1 MKRIKIP
8 RLFNG
13 KKLSA
18 ATARRA
24 SAASAGMDFE
34 GIPEP
39 NMKLSRALLIVLL
52 LHVVAVSGIIA
63 FNAIKTRERAFVP
76 PSSTET
82 ESKVADSARTSSHAS
97 IDKTHVAETQ
107 EENDRQ
113 HEAKPSRPLPNDEQ
127 AKKPSSSGKSYIV
140 KKGDN
145 PVGIAKKLKVS
156 YSDLLALNHIDDP
169 RKLKIGQKLLIP
181 EAAKPKITS
190 VKPADKKKKQKEVS
204 SEKSDA
210 KTHRTPKALP
220 AKSTDRRASFRTNL
234 LSALRAAAS
243 RTDAGVAHISWCRFH
258 TLTPHAS

>member
-8 RLFNG
+8 RLFNP
-13 KKLSA
+13 KKMLA

-76 PSSTET
+76 PTSTET
-82 ESKVADSARTSSHAS
+82 ENKPDDTAQTANHAS
-97 IDKTHVAETQ
+97 TDKARVAAAQ
-107 EENDRQ
+107 KENDRQ
-113 HEAKPSRPLPNDEQ
+113 HDPKPSHSPGKDEQ
-127 AKKPSSSGKSYIV
+127 VKTPSSSGKTYVV

-156 YSDLLALNHIDDP
+156 YNDLIALNHIDDP
-169 RKLKIGQKLLIP
+169 RKLKIGQKLLVP
-181 EAAKPKITS
+181 
-190 VKPADKKKKQKEVS
+190 
-204 SEKSDA
+204 
-210 KTHRTPKALP
+210 
-220 AKSTDRRASFRTNL
+220 KSTTNL
-234 LSALRAAAS
+234 KTAEAKKSKK
-243 RTDAGVAHISWCRFH
+243 
-258 TLTPHAS
+258 

>member
-24 SAASAGMDFE
+24 STASGGMDFE

-63 FNAIKTRERAFVP
+63 FNAIKTRERVYVAP
-76 PSSTET
+76 TSTET
-82 ESKVADSARTSSHAS
+82 ENKPADTAQTVNHAS
-97 IDKTHVAETQ
+97 TDKAPVATAQ
-107 EENDRQ
+107 KQNDRQ
-113 HEAKPSRPLPNDEQ
+113 HEPKPSHSPAKDEQ
-127 AKKPSSSGKSYIV
+127 RKTISSSGKTYVV

-156 YSDLLALNHIDDP
+156 YNDLMTLNHIDDP
-169 RKLKIGQKLLIP
+169 RKLQIGQKLLVP
-181 EAAKPKITS
+181 DAAKPKTTTA
-190 VKPADKKKKQKEVS
+190 KGTDKKKKTDQIS

-210 KTHRTPKALP
+210 KTHPTPKALP
-220 AKSTDRRASFRTNL
+220 AKSTDRRASFRPSF
-234 LSALRAAAS
+234 LSAHACS
-243 RTDAGVAHISWCRFH
+243 RRFH
-258 TLTPHAS
+258 ALTPYAS

>member
-8 RLFNG
+8 RLFNA

-76 PSSTET
+76 PTSTET
-82 ESKVADSARTSSHAS
+82 ENKPADTAQTANHAS
-97 IDKTHVAETQ
+97 PDKARVAAAQ
-107 EENDRQ
+107 KENDRQ
-113 HEAKPSRPLPNDEQ
+113 HDPKPSHSPAKDEQ
-127 AKKPSSSGKSYIV
+127 AKTPSSSGKTYVV

-156 YSDLLALNHIDDP
+156 YNDLIALNHIDDP
-169 RKLKIGQKLLIP
+169 RKLQIGQKLLV
-181 EAAKPKITS
+181 PKANDES
-190 VKPADKKKKQKEVS
+190 EKNGEKKEQKIMHRIQRYKQKCF
-204 SEKSDA
+204 
-210 KTHRTPKALP
+210 
-220 AKSTDRRASFRTNL
+220 ASLNTN
-234 LSALRAAAS
+234 
-243 RTDAGVAHISWCRFH
+243 
-258 TLTPHAS
+258 HAS

>member
-8 RLFNG
+8 RLFTP
-13 KKLSA
+13 KKMLA

-76 PSSTET
+76 PTPTET
-82 ESKVADSARTSSHAS
+82 DNKPADTAQTANHAS
-97 IDKTHVAETQ
+97 TDKGRVAAAQ
-107 EENDRQ
+107 KENDRQ
-113 HEAKPSRPLPNDEQ
+113 HDPKPSHSPAKDEQ
-127 AKKPSSSGKSYIV
+127 AKTPSSSGKTYVV

-156 YSDLLALNHIDDP
+156 YNDLIALNHIDDP
-169 RKLKIGQKLLIP
+169 RKLKIGQKLLVP
-181 EAAKPKITS
+181 KPTTNPKTTKAKKS
-190 VKPADKKKKQKEVS
+190 KK
-204 SEKSDA
+204 
-210 KTHRTPKALP
+210 
-220 AKSTDRRASFRTNL
+220 
-234 LSALRAAAS
+234 
-243 RTDAGVAHISWCRFH
+243 
-258 TLTPHAS
+258 

>member
-8 RLFNG
+8 HLFNA

-63 FNAIKTRERAFVP
+63 FNAIKTRERAFVQTT
-76 PSSTET
+76 STET
-82 ESKVADSARTSSHAS
+82 ENKSADTFQTANHAS
-97 IDKTHVAETQ
+97 TDKARVAAAQ
-107 EENDRQ
+107 KENDRQ
-113 HEAKPSRPLPNDEQ
+113 HDPKPSHSPAKDEQ
-127 AKKPSSSGKSYIV
+127 AKTPSSSGKTYVV

-156 YSDLLALNHIDDP
+156 YNDLMTLNHIDDP
-169 RKLKIGQKLLIP
+169 HKLKIGQKLLVP
-181 EAAKPKITS
+181 KPTTNPKI
-190 VKPADKKKKQKEVS
+190 AEAKKSKK
-204 SEKSDA
+204 
-210 KTHRTPKALP
+210 
-220 AKSTDRRASFRTNL
+220 
-234 LSALRAAAS
+234 
-243 RTDAGVAHISWCRFH
+243 
-258 TLTPHAS
+258 

>member
-8 RLFNG
+8 RLFSA

-76 PSSTET
+76 PTSTET
-82 ESKVADSARTSSHAS
+82 ENKSADTAQTANHAS
-97 IDKTHVAETQ
+97 TDKARVAAAQ
-107 EENDRQ
+107 KENDRQ
-113 HEAKPSRPLPNDEQ
+113 HDPKPSHSPAKDEQ
-127 AKKPSSSGKSYIV
+127 AKTPSSSGKTYVV

-156 YSDLLALNHIDDP
+156 YNDLMTLNHIDDP
-169 RKLKIGQKLLIP
+169 HKLKIGQKLLVP
-181 EAAKPKITS
+181 KPTTNPKTAEA
-190 VKPADKKKKQKEVS
+190 KKSKK
-204 SEKSDA
+204 
-210 KTHRTPKALP
+210 
-220 AKSTDRRASFRTNL
+220 
-234 LSALRAAAS
+234 
-243 RTDAGVAHISWCRFH
+243 
-258 TLTPHAS
+258 

>member
-8 RLFNG
+8 RLFSG

-76 PSSTET
+76 TTSTET
-82 ESKVADSARTSSHAS
+82 ENKPADTAQTANHPSADKPRAATAPKESERQHDAPSSHSSAKEERP
-97 IDKTHVAETQ
+97 KT
-107 EENDRQ
+107 
-113 HEAKPSRPLPNDEQ
+113 
-127 AKKPSSSGKSYIV
+127 PSSSGKTYVV

-156 YSDLLALNHIDDP
+156 YPDLIALNHIEDP
-169 RKLKIGQKLLIP
+169 RKMKIGQKLLVP
-181 EAAKPKITS
+181 EAAKPKTTS
-190 VKPADKKKKQKEVS
+190 AKATDKKKKQNKIS
-204 SEKSDA
+204 DEKSDA
-210 KTHRTPKALP
+210 KTHRTPKALR
-220 AKSTDRRASFRTNL
+220 AKSADTSASFRASFG
-234 LSALRAAAS
+234 SAHAS
-243 RTDAGVAHISWCRFH
+243 SRRFH
-258 TLTPHAS
+258 ALTLYAS